1 MFKGFMTVAITTL
14 LVGCGNLNSVYRD
27 FEVDKGVGAM
37 VDIKQ
42 RAVIAST
49 RVDKDSRDGNVI
61 KTRTVVCAEPSPD
74 ALSAYAAEFSA
85 KADTPGK
92 TSAQLAAAFQ
102 ESAAFVGLRTQSIQL
117 LRDAMYRMCEAYMSG
132 GLDETQYQLLL
143 RRFQKNMVALLA
155 VEQLTGAIRV
165 PPVTINTQGQAEAAK
180 SLSSMTEQIKK
191 TDEEIAALD
200 KKIQEATTALENAN
214 AAEKP
219 GLEADITKLKA
230 DMKALEADKAALEK
244 SRTETRDL
252 VASGSATATVN
263 LAQMPGNRSDAHIHA
278 VSGTVEKIA
287 LRVLDTDDIGALC
300 WANLMKEKSN
310 TGPLAETCKDYFKT
324 ANQSQVI
331 NNDLTRLYIETQ
343 TAILNEQKSTK
354 PDQKKLKAL
363 LEALNGIEKQLGQ
376 HGTTTPTAPVVQGKP
391 RYVETLGM

>member
-1 MFKGFMTVAITTL
+1 MFKVLMTVAVTIV

-27 FEVDKGVGAM
+27 FEVDKGRGAM

-49 RVDKDSRDGNVI
+49 RVEKNGEVT
-61 KTRTVVCAEPSPD
+61 KTRTIVCAEPSPD
-74 ALSAYAAEFSA
+74 ALSAYAAELSA

-102 ESAAFVGLRTQSIQL
+102 ESASFVGLRTQSIQL

-165 PPVTINTQGQAEAAK
+165 PPVTINTQGQAESAR
-180 SLSSMTEQIKK
+180 SLSSITEQIKK
-191 TDEEIAALD
+191 TDKEIAALD
-200 KKIQEATTALENAN
+200 TQIKEATIDLENAD
-214 AAEKP
+214 AAQKP
-219 GLEADITKLKA
+219 GLEADIAKLKT
-230 DMKALEADKAALEK
+230 DKKALEADKAALEK

-263 LAQMPGNRSDAHIHA
+263 LAQMPGNRSDEHIQA
-278 VSGTVEKIA
+278 VSGVVKDIA
-287 LRVLDTDDIGALC
+287 MRVLNTDDLGALC
-300 WANLMKEKSN
+300 WSSLIKEGAANSN
-310 TGPLAETCKDYFKT
+310 TNDLCKTHFAT
-324 ANQSQVI
+324 SNQSRV
-331 NNDLTRLYIETQ
+331 NSNDLTRLYIETQ
-343 TAILNEQKSTK
+343 SAILNEQKSAK

-363 LEALNGIEKQLGQ
+363 LATLNGIEKQLG
-376 HGTTTPTAPVVQGKP
+376 GNETTTPTAPAARGGPIMIEKKNND
-391 RYVETLGM
+391 M

>member
-1 MFKGFMTVAITTL
+1 MFKVLMTAAVTTV

-49 RVDKDSRDGNVI
+49 RVEKNGEVT

-74 ALSAYAAEFSA
+74 ALSAYAAELSA

-165 PPVTINTQGQAEAAK
+165 PPVTINTQGQAEAAR
-180 SLSSMTEQIKK
+180 SLSSITEQIKK
-191 TDEEIAALD
+191 TDEGIAALD
-200 KKIQEATTALENAN
+200 KQINKAAADLEAAD
-214 AAEKP
+214 AAQKP

-230 DMKALEADKAALEK
+230 DKAALEADKAALEK

-263 LAQMPGNRSDAHIHA
+263 LAQMPGNRSDAHIQA
-278 VSGTVEKIA
+278 VSGVVKDIA
-287 LRVLDTDDIGALC
+287 LRVLNTDDIGALC
-300 WANLMKEKSN
+300 WASLTEEKSN
-310 TGPLAETCKDYFKT
+310 PGSLADTCKEYFKT

-343 TAILNEQKSTK
+343 TAILNEQKSNK
-354 PDQKKLKAL
+354 PDQKKLKDL
-363 LEALNGIEKQLGQ
+363 LATLNGIEKQLGRYE
-376 HGTTTPTAPVVQGKP
+376 TTMPTGPTVQGKP
-391 RYVETLGM
+391 PKY

>member
-1 MFKGFMTVAITTL
+1 MFKVLITVAVTTV

-27 FEVDKGVGAM
+27 FEVDKGRGAM

-49 RVDKDSRDGNVI
+49 RVEKNGEVT

-74 ALSAYAAEFSA
+74 ALSAYAAELSA

-102 ESAAFVGLRTQSIQL
+102 ESASFVGLRTQSIQL

-165 PPVTINTQGQAEAAK
+165 PPVTINTQGQAEAAR
-180 SLSSMTEQIKK
+180 SLSSITEQIKK
-191 TDEEIAALD
+191 TDKEIAALD
-200 KKIQEATTALENAN
+200 TQIKEATTALENTD

-219 GLEADITKLKA
+219 GLEADIAKLKT
-230 DMKALEADKAALEK
+230 DKKALEADKAALEK
-244 SRTETRDL
+244 SRTEARDL
-252 VASGSATATVN
+252 VAAGSATATVN
-263 LAQMPGNRSDAHIHA
+263 LAQMPGNRSDKHIQA
-278 VSGTVEKIA
+278 VSEVVKDIA
-287 LRVLDTDDIGALC
+287 MRVLDTDDIGALC
-300 WANLMKEKSN
+300 WGGLINGSPNPELV
-310 TGPLAETCKDYFKT
+310 TTCKEYFKT
-324 ANQSQVI
+324 SNQSRVN
-331 NNDLTRLYIETQ
+331 NNDLRRLYIETQ
-343 TAILNEQKSTK
+343 TAILREQKSDK
-354 PDQKKLKAL
+354 PDQKKLDAL
-363 LEALNGIEKQLGQ
+363 LETRNGIEKKFVG
-376 HGTTTPTAPVVQGKP
+376 HETTSPNAPTVAKQPP
-391 RYVETLGM
+391 ITESNRM